1 MNTATMVSIEISIG
15 RDAIADAAAPWDV
28 REDRDA
34 VLVEWRAECSW
45 AE

>member
-1 MNTATMVSIEISIG
+1 MSIG
-15 RDAIADAAAPWDV
+15 SEVTFDV
-28 REDRDA
+28 AVCDEMDDNEA